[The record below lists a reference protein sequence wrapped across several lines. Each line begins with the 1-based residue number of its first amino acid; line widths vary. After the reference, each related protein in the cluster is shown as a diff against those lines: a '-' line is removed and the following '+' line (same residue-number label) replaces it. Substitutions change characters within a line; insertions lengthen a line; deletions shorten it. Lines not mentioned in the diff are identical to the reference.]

1 MGLREDVDLHVAIQ
15 TIPSLVVY
23 ANAQTRIADQ
33 SIKPVQL
40 FCQRLGYFIDL
51 LEVFEIALSPLHFAY
66 VTPFLERFLSFVGVL
81 FLVRQE
87 IDFRGIMLKEVRDD
101 AVSDSS
107 GAACYDIYLKEALE
121 TCTCRRRDKLTFP
134 LRSGMSVLGSKAL
147 PIAFL
152 MVSMML

>member
-1 MGLREDVDLHVAIQ
+1 M
-15 TIPSLVVY
+15 
-23 ANAQTRIADQ
+23 
-33 SIKPVQL
+33 
-40 FCQRLGYFIDL
+40 
-51 LEVFEIALSPLHFAY
+51 
-66 VTPFLERFLSFVGVL
+66 L